1 MCISQEQEF
10 HLIHLWI
17 SRDCEMNL
25 QAHEKN
31 LNVCC
36 INIKK
41 YIPLLG
47 GRWTEMTLMVSTG
60 SKFLCWWHMSAVR
73 PEWLCT
79 CTKSEGDP
87 PWSQPERQ
95 EVYQSFLHSSLQQIP
110 WSIIYTSSNSSST
123 ILSCTN
129 SNHTSNPTPP
139 SQKIILWNAVLTF
152 QLPTLMSI
160 CSLWL
165 GSSQAPKYAFVPWF
179 LGLCIH
185 LTFLLTYW

>member
-1 MCISQEQEF
+1 MA
-10 HLIHLWI
+10 
-17 SRDCEMNL
+17 R
-25 QAHEKN
+25 EKN

-36 INIKK
+36 INITK

-60 SKFLCWWHMSAVR
+60 SKFLCWWHMSAVM

-87 PWSQPERQ
+87 PWSQPKRQ
-95 EVYQSFLHSSLQQIP
+95 EVYQSFLHSSLRQIP
-110 WSIIYTSSNSSST
+110 WSIIYTSSNSSP

-129 SNHTSNPTPP
+129 SNHTSNTTPP
-139 SQKIILWNAVLTF
+139 PQKIVLWNAVVTF
-152 QLPTLMSI
+152 VLPTLTSI

-165 GSSQAPKYAFVPWF
+165 GSSQAPKYALIPWF
-179 LGLCIH
+179 PGLHIH
-185 LTFLLTYW
+185 LTVLLTYW